1 MESPGIPGRFT
12 STAELID
19 KLTADKEARWA
30 EYSKGKPISPRQVS
44 RLLGSFGIVS
54 SSIRLDDDK
63 TPKGFKLESCQDAFT
78 RYIPGSNPPQRH
90 KPIQARVV
98 ALWRIEVVYWRMR
111 RSCNGRARPPRK
123 NHSGRTDRGSGRR

>member
-90 KPIQARVV
+90 KSIQARFVADCV
-98 ALWRIEVVYWRMR
+98 SATEGALWRESNPPQNQYRRGLWR
-111 RSCNGRARPPRK
+111 CG
-123 NHSGRTDRGSGRR
+123 G